1 VTNEEL
7 KLLERAE
14 AALSGSVPLLD
25 GINWGREVEDEFFA
39 RRATRLPEPSY
50 TVDRDRLTERLRAL
64 DGFEREL
71 VGDDALVSLLRL
83 RVASQRLGA
92 ELLLAVGTRRF
103 GELSNLAF
111 GGARSSMI
119 DHDTTN
125 LEFADHLA
133 ERIYGDE
140 EGDPPADTLTGAD
153 LVADF
158 ESRLAKARRAPQVEI
173 VLDPRLSA
181 KVVAGRSRVR
191 VRPDAT
197 FSAEEARSLYLH
209 EVETHVFT
217 AQNGRAQP
225 RLSLLDSGGPLT
237 TRTQEGLAVF
247 SEVYSKALT
256 VARLRRLVQRVHL
269 VADAEEGA
277 DFLDLYRDLLTR
289 GVPERAAFGD
299 VARIFRGGIVAGGSA
314 FTKDACYLAGF
325 SEVYNVLRLAIRAK
339 NKVMAEV
346 LVSGRLSLEEMPH
359 LLALREDGVLEPPE
373 FVPSWLRRWD
383 DLVLYFAFSSF
394 LQEVDLKAVQ
404 RRHPWVGEGT
414 R

>member
-1 VTNEEL
+1 MVSAEFE
-7 KLLERAE
+7 LLERAE
-14 AALSGSVPLLD
+14 AALGGAIPLLD
-25 GINWGREVEDEFFA
+25 GINWGRDVEDEFFA
-39 RRATRLPEPSY
+39 RRAQRLPEPTY
-50 TVDRDRLTERLRAL
+50 EIDRDRLTQRLRAL

-71 VGDDALVSLLRL
+71 VGDDALLRLLRL

-92 ELLLAVGTRRF
+92 EMLLAVGTRAF
-103 GELSNLAF
+103 GQLSSHAF

-125 LEFADHLA
+125 LQFADHLA
-133 ERIYGDE
+133 ERIHSDDE
-140 EGDPPADTLTGAD
+140 SPPETLTAAD

-158 ESRLAKARRAPQVEI
+158 EARLARAKRAPAVEI
-173 VLDPRLSA
+173 VIDPRLSA
-181 KVVAGRSRVR
+181 KVAAGRSRVR
-191 VRPDAT
+191 IRPDAT
-197 FSAEEARSLYLH
+197 FSSEEARSLYLH

-225 RLSLLDSGGPLT
+225 KLSLLDSGGPLT

-247 SEVYSKALT
+247 AEVYSKALT
-256 VARLRRLVQRVHL
+256 VGRLKRLVQRVHL

-277 DFLDLYRDLLTR
+277 DFLDLYRGLVDR

-299 VARIFRGGIVAGGSA
+299 VARIFRGGIVSGGSA

-339 NKVMAEV
+339 RRTMAEV
-346 LVSGRLSLEEMPH
+346 LISGRLSLEEMPY
-359 LLALREDGVLEPPE
+359 LLALREEGTLAPPE
-373 FVPSWLRRWD
+373 HLPSWLRRWD

-394 LQEVDLKAVQ
+394 LQEVDLKAVE
-404 RRHPWVGEGT
+404 RRHPWAGEGS

>member
-1 VTNEEL
+1 VTREEV

-14 AALSGSVPLLD
+14 EALAGALPLLD
-25 GINWGREVEDEFFA
+25 GINWEREVEDEFFA
-39 RRATRLPEPSY
+39 RRAQRLPEPTY
-50 TVDRDRLTERLRAL
+50 AIDRDRVTERLAAL
-64 DGFEREL
+64 ARFEHEL
-71 VGDDALVSLLRL
+71 VGDDALLRLLRL

-92 ELLLAVGTRRF
+92 EMLLAVGTRAF
-103 GELSNLAF
+103 GELSSHAF
-111 GGARSSMI
+111 GGARSTMI

-133 ERIYGDE
+133 ERIRSEDAGSAAE
-140 EGDPPADTLTGAD
+140 TLTAAD

-158 ESRLAKARRAPQVEI
+158 EGRLAKAKRAPEVEI
-173 VLDPRLSA
+173 TIDPRLSA

-191 VRPDAT
+191 VRPDAM

-247 SEVYSKALT
+247 AEVYSKALT
-256 VARLRRLVQRVHL
+256 VGRLERLVQRVHL

-277 DFLDLYRDLLTR
+277 DFLDLYRGLVDR
-289 GVPERAAFGD
+289 GVPPRAAYAD
-299 VARIFRGGIVAGGSA
+299 VSRIFRGGIVSGGSA

-339 NKVMAEV
+339 RRTMAEV

-359 LLALREDGVLEPPE
+359 LLALREDGALAPPE
-373 FVPSWLRRWD
+373 YLPSWLRRWD

-394 LQEVDLKAVQ
+394 LQEVDLRAVQ
-404 RRHPWVGEGT
+404 RRHPWAGEVS